1 MVNRDTSDV
10 NARDQRQW
18 GNPENTFGRT
28 RFVYKEPQCGGTRA
42 NLYQFLPMQP
52 AVVCAVDRL
61 SSDRMFR
68 LGIAHDV
75 IMVEPNSAYY
85 FDILSK
91 PSDSVLE

>member
-1 MVNRDTSDV
+1 MEIQKHIRKNKIRL
-10 NARDQRQW
+10 QE
-18 GNPENTFGRT
+18 PE
-28 RFVYKEPQCGGTRA
+28 CGGTRA

-68 LGIAHDV
+68 LGLAHDV
-75 IMVEPNSAYY
+75 ILVEPNSAYY